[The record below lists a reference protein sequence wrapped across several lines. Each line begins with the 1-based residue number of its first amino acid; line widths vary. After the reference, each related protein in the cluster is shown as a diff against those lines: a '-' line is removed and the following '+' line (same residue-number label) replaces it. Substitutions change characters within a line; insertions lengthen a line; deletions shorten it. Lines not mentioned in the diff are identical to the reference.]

1 MNDSISML
9 LNRLPEITFHTRVRD
24 ASIPGDNPFRWQD
37 KTTTEIFA
45 GKRSILF
52 SLPAAFSPTC
62 TDHHVPRYED
72 LADQFKALG
81 IDQIVCVAVND
92 AFVMFQWGKKVGVN
106 QIYLLPDGN
115 AEFTR
120 RMGMLIDRSA
130 FGMGMRSWRYSLLLN
145 GVEIERA
152 FVEQGIDA
160 PNPEDP
166 LKVSDADT
174 MMKHLQ
180 SLS

>member
-1 MNDSISML
+1 ML
-9 LNRLPEITFHTRVRD
+9 INQIPEIIFHTRVRD

-37 KTTTEIFA
+37 RTTRDIFE

-62 TDHHVPRYED
+62 TDHHFPRYEI
-72 LADQFKALG
+72 LSDQFKSLG
-81 IDQIVCVAVND
+81 IDQIICISVND

-130 FGMGMRSWRYSLLLN
+130 FGMGFRSWRYSLLLN
-145 GVEIERA
+145 GLAIEKA
-152 FVEQGIDA
+152 FVEDGIDDIS
-160 PNPEDP
+160 PDDP
-166 LKVSDADT
+166 LCVSDADT
-174 MMKHLQ
+174 MLSYLQ
-180 SLS
+180 SFK